1 MYVPPQMQQLESR
14 HKAELSAHYRMQ
26 EKELEQLRSTY
37 ERELEKLRS
46 KHRGEMDQRVGDGK
60 GQKKGG
66 GGGRGERFMGYILC
80 VQVKQE
86 TSEERKF
93 QKGVKERHDSDMKQF
108 LAQQK
113 ADYKGTKAM
122 YKRVCGVQYTKLMCM

>member
-1 MYVPPQMQQLESR
+1 MEVVGGR
-14 HKAELSAHYRMQ
+14 RGAG
-26 EKELEQLRSTY
+26 
-37 ERELEKLRS
+37 
-46 KHRGEMDQRVGDGK
+46 RGEGI
-60 GQKKGG
+60 
-66 GGGRGERFMGYILC
+66 GERFMGYILC

-86 TSEERKF
+86 SSEERKF

-122 YKRVCGVQYTKLMCM
+122 YKRVCGVQCTNVRCVVWSGFFYLPVGEDFS

>member
-1 MYVPPQMQQLESR
+1 MIYELYMYVLPQMQQLESR

-60 GQKKGG
+60 GGKGG
-66 GGGRGERFMGYILC
+66 GGGREKRSGERGGD
-80 VQVKQE
+80 
-86 TSEERKF
+86 R
-93 QKGVKERHDSDMKQF
+93 
-108 LAQQK
+108 
-113 ADYKGTKAM
+113 
-122 YKRVCGVQYTKLMCM
+122 

>member
-1 MYVPPQMQQLESR
+1 MVSRQAEEWQLQSELREQMQGYKRMRQQHKTQMQQLESR

-46 KHRGEMDQRVGDGK
+46 KHRGEMDQRV
-60 GQKKGG
+60 
-66 GGGRGERFMGYILC
+66 
-80 VQVKQE
+80 KQE
-86 TSEERKF
+86 SSEERKF

-122 YKRVCGVQYTKLMCM
+122 YKRVCGVQCTQM